1 MTSFLLSSNSFLPL
15 LLASFLPCFYF
26 LASFIASFPVSLLP
40 CLFTSF
46 LPSLLSSFLAFF
58 LPSPLYFLPSFL
70 DCFLPCLLPCVL
82 LSLLSSFLL
91 PSTSFLAVLA
101 SSISLL
107 LQFFDFTHCL
117 LACLLP
123 SFLVSPIPLLHY
135 FFPPFMT
142 FILGIDWD
150 NLSRSKPPMKPAKDI
165 NMATQSEIG
174 AFSDEKLVGIKYYTE
189 NLLKFI
195 YLIT

>member
-46 LPSLLSSFLAFF
+46 LPSFLAFFFPCFLAFF

-117 LACLLP
+117 LACFLPCFSYPSATLLFP
-123 SFLVSPIPLLHY
+123 TLHDLH
-135 FFPPFMT
+135 FRNR
-142 FILGIDWD
+142 LG
-150 NLSRSKPPMKPAKDI
+150 
-165 NMATQSEIG
+165 QS
-174 AFSDEKLVGIKYYTE
+174 
-189 NLLKFI
+189 
-195 YLIT
+195 